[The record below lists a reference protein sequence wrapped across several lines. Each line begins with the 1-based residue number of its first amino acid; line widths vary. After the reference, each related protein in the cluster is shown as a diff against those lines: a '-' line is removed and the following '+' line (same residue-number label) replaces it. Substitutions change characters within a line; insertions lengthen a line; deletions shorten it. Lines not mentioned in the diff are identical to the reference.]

1 MGVNKPSTNQVAE
14 AKKIDG
20 SPEAVVFADLVE
32 WSKGCP
38 AWQRDALR
46 RLCLQDTLD
55 DEDVVALAALCKDGK
70 KGTPLGAEHVKDA
83 AAAAA
88 TVTLKSVHSVQ
99 HVNALANGETLTFDK
114 VGVTVLYGDNGSG
127 KSGYARILKRACRSR
142 SPRGETVLPNIYGAV
157 AGKPKATIDFYQD
170 GNNRST
176 TWQLDLPADAMLSA
190 VSVFDSRT
198 ANVHVDQT
206 NDVAY
211 TPLPLK
217 VLASLA
223 QACQDVKQKL
233 AAEVKAFELQ
243 TPAVILKPTC
253 QPATKVGKLMAG
265 LSSAKAAEVLA
276 LATLTEA
283 ETARLAT
290 LKTDL
295 AADPARLGRQLQAH
309 KTKLDVAIAR
319 IEQLVTAA
327 SDGNLAAVRV
337 SFAALDAARKAA
349 LAASTNL
356 FAEEALPDI
365 GSEVW
370 RALWEAARKF
380 STASAYPEKLFPV
393 TEEGA
398 RCVLCLQELQ
408 PEAQKRLNTFEGFV
422 KDESRRREI
431 AAQQAYDEVVKAL
444 NAAAIPDT
452 ERDTL
457 ASFIENDL
465 GDVALAA
472 DTKAA
477 ITGAVERLFHIRDK
491 HQDHKTPIPPIP
503 VPPMLRLRTVSA
515 DLQQRAAA
523 LLGDAHSEER
533 KRLMAERD
541 ELVDR
546 AWLGGIKDDVIA
558 EIGRRSQIAALQK
571 AAKDT
576 ATNRITAKSAEVAES
591 LVTNA
596 LRAQFAK
603 EVDRLGVA
611 GLAIEMRQEKTTQG
625 VPLFRVRLIKKPDAG
640 VGDVLSEGEHRC
652 VALAAFMAELST
664 TNSRSCIVFDDPVSS
679 LDHMHREAVAKRLA
693 SEGLER
699 QIVVFTHD
707 ISFLLLLNE
716 ECRAAGAHITFRS
729 INRGTEFAG
738 FCDANPPPNARPVEK
753 VIEAMGK
760 HLENTK
766 FQFEKG
772 KQADWY
778 LTVRSF
784 QEQLRTTWERAVEE
798 ALSPVIRRLANK
810 VDTKGLF
817 KLTVLTIED
826 CSIMRAAYGRCSGLL
841 HSNADALNK
850 PLPNPEVIRTE
861 ISVLSDWVR
870 DIQAR
875 QEKLKIAET
884 IGTSG

>member
-1 MGVNKPSTNQVAE
+1 MKQEKKAQAAPTPKGNNE
-14 AKKIDG
+14 AD
-20 SPEAVVFADLVE
+20 ALADIVE

-46 RLCLQDTLD
+46 RLCLQDALD
-55 DEDVVALAALCKDGK
+55 DSDITVLAALCKDGAK
-70 KGTPLGAEHVKDA
+70 AVPLAAEHVKDA
-83 AAAAA
+83 AAASVA
-88 TVTLKSVHSVQ
+88 VTLKSLHSVQ
-99 HVNALANGETLTFDK
+99 HVNALAVGESLSFDK

-127 KSGYARILKRACRSR
+127 KSGYARILKRACRAR
-142 SPRGETVLPNIYGAV
+142 SPRGETILPNIYGTV
-157 AGKPKATIDFYQD
+157 TGKPTATIEFCEN
-170 GNNRST
+170 GNNRSA
-176 TWQLDLPADAMLSA
+176 TWLLDQPADAMLSA

-233 AAEVKAFELQ
+233 AAEVKALEQQ
-243 TPAVILKPTC
+243 TPAVISRPTC
-253 QPATKVGKLMAG
+253 QPGTKVGKLMAG
-265 LSSAKAAEVLA
+265 VSLAKAADVTA
-276 LATLTEA
+276 LAALTEA

-295 AADPARLGRQLQAH
+295 AADPVRLGRQLQAH
-309 KTKLDVAIAR
+309 KTKLDAAIAR

-327 SDGNLAAVRV
+327 SDGNLATVRA
-337 SFAALDAARKAA
+337 SFIALDTARKAA
-349 LAASTNL
+349 QAASASL
-356 FAEEALPDI
+356 FSKEALPDI
-365 GSEVW
+365 GSDVW
-370 RALWEAARKF
+370 RALWEAARNY
-380 STASAYPEKLFPV
+380 STASAYPGQPFPV
-393 TEEGA
+393 TEDGA

-408 PEAQKRLNTFEGFV
+408 PEAATRLNSFEAFV
-422 KDESRRREI
+422 KDESQRRE
-431 AAQQAYDEVVKAL
+431 AVAQQAYDNTLKAL
-444 NAAAIPDT
+444 ATALIPDA

-457 ASFIENDL
+457 GAFIENDL
-465 GDVALAA
+465 GDATLAA
-472 DTKAA
+472 DTKTA
-477 ITGAVERLFHIRDK
+477 ITGTAARLLHIRDK
-491 HQDHKTPIPPIP
+491 HQDDKTP
-503 VPPMLRLRTVSA
+503 VPPLPAVPIARLRALST
-515 DLQQRAAA
+515 DLQQRAAG
-523 LLGDAHSEER
+523 LLADGNSDER
-533 KRLMAERD
+533 KKLIAERD
-541 ELVDR
+541 ELADR
-546 AWLGGIKDDVIA
+546 AWLAGIRDDVIA
-558 EIGRRSQIAALQK
+558 EIGRRAEIALLQK
-571 AAKDT
+571 ASKDT

-611 GLAIEMRQEKTTQG
+611 GLAIELRQEKTTQG

-652 VALAAFMAELST
+652 VALAAFLAELST

-679 LDHMHREAVAKRLA
+679 LDHMHREAVSKRLA
-693 SEGLER
+693 AEGLDR

-729 INRGTEFAG
+729 INRGSEFAG
-738 FCDANPPPNARPVEK
+738 FCDANPPPNAQPVEK
-753 VIEAMGK
+753 VIESMGK

-766 FQFEKG
+766 IQFEKG

-817 KLTVLTIED
+817 KLTVLTLDD
-826 CSIMRAAYGRCSGLL
+826 CNTMRAAYGRCSALL

-850 PLPNPEVIRTE
+850 PLPNPDVIRAE
-861 ISVLSDWVR
+861 IKALSDWVT

-875 QEKLKIAET
+875 QEKVKVTET
-884 IGTSG
+884 ATASN